1 MAHYAMQKR
10 KREDAESGIRYD
22 VLIHEDG
29 RRQYT
34 RPDGWFWT
42 EYADKGFQLKS
53 LPAGKYYFGDAT
65 ACPEVIDDLA
75 GYDGSICAARVN
87 ADGTRS
93 VCAVLSLYRTRTYT
107 VRVDNEPVSFYTN
120 KLVFVSED
128 LTSEECKLFTSPVHV
143 YMNEE
148 KGIFG
153 IKSGEQTITFPA

>member
-1 MAHYAMQKR
+1 MQKR
-10 KREDAESGIRYD
+10 KREEEERVHYD

-42 EYADKGFQLKS
+42 EYADKSFHLKS
-53 LPAGKYYFGDAT
+53 LPAGKYFFGDASS
-65 ACPEVIDDLA
+65 CNDIVEDLSN
-75 GYDGSICAARVN
+75 DRSICAVRVN
-87 ADGTRS
+87 ADGSRS
-93 VCAVLSLYRTRTYT
+93 VCAVLNLFHKSTYT
-107 VRVDNEPVSFYTN
+107 VRMDSEHMTFHTD

-128 LTSEECKLFTSPVHV
+128 MCSEDARLFASPVHI

-153 IKSGEQTITFPA
+153 IKSGQTMISFPA